1 MFEGDTFGVPS
12 NLIPLPVV
20 NITMRVQK
28 RTPYLTPLH
37 SSAESMPKSQNK
49 KWLLS
54 LPRCIEAKVN
64 A

>member
-12 NLIPLPVV
+12 NFIPLPVV
-20 NITMRVQK
+20 NITVRVQK
-28 RTPYLTPLH
+28 RTPFYLTLLH
-37 SSAESMPKSQNK
+37 SSAEFMPKSQNK
-49 KWLLS
+49 WLLI